1 MDTLVEYLIP
11 IIGLKVG
18 SHSFDFQVDNA
29 FFAHFP
35 DSLIKEGSFKVQLEI
50 DKRFD
55 LYEMNFSFEG
65 TTKAD
70 CNRCLATVDFP
81 IKGTSRMIVKFA
93 EEFTEDVDV
102 IYIPIKT
109 ETLNVA
115 KYVYEYLCLAV
126 PYVKIFD
133 CEVEKNRPCDL
144 EMLTLLNQEDEEA
157 GKESTKNSNPVWD
170 QLKNIKFN

>member
-11 IIGLKVG
+11 IIGLKIG

-29 FFAHFP
+29 FFANFP
-35 DSLIKEGSFKVQLEI
+35 DSLIEEGSFKVRLDI
-50 DKRFD
+50 DKRLD
-55 LYEMNFSFEG
+55 LYEMNFSYEG
-65 TTKAD
+65 TTKTACD
-70 CNRCLATVDFP
+70 RCLATVDFP
-81 IKGTSRMIVKFA
+81 IKGNSRMIVKFA

-115 KYVYEYLCLAV
+115 KYIYEYLSLSV
-126 PYVKIFD
+126 PYIKTFD
-133 CEVEKNRPCDL
+133 CEAEEKQPCDT
-144 EMLTLLNQEDEEA
+144 EMLAFLDKETKET
-157 GKESTKNSNPVWD
+157 KESINNPNPVWD